1 MFDVVALVKTHRALL
16 VVFLLAKV
24 KNARHTGAGHVM
36 KKEKKT
42 SKTRRTHQ
50 PVEGVAV
57 LHKAFDLLDLLQ
69 ASDSPQSLDQLAA
82 ASGLPRTTVH
92 RLLSDMVS
100 RGYVDR
106 AEAVHYALGE
116 RLLVLGATVRRRFKL
131 RDVVYPEMVKLRDAF
146 GETVNLGQLH
156 RDSVLYLEIVES
168 ENPIRATGS
177 LGILDPIQATAIGK
191 AIMAWMP
198 PASRPVLTNWPRLT
212 SSTISTGDELS
223 AEIERVRKRGYALDD
238 EESMEGGRCVGVP
251 LLFRGYPVAG
261 ISVSGPKSRLSRER
275 VAEIA
280 ETLQEVSRALSERL
294 TLFPNLFNR

>member
-1 MFDVVALVKTHRALL
+1 MAFR
-16 VVFLLAKV
+16 LAKV
-24 KNARHTGAGHVM
+24 MNARHTSPGHPM
-36 KKEKKT
+36 KKEKKSST
-42 SKTRRTHQ
+42 TRKPQ

-69 ASDSPQSLDQLAA
+69 ASDAPQSLDQLAV

-92 RLLSDMVS
+92 RLLSDMVH

-106 AEAVHYALGE
+106 AEAVHYTLGE

-131 RDVVYPEMVKLRDAF
+131 RDVVYPQMIKLRDEF

-198 PASRPVLTNWPRLT
+198 DW
-212 SSTISTGDELS
+212 
-223 AEIERVRKRGYALDD
+223 
-238 EESMEGGRCVGVP
+238 
-251 LLFRGYPVAG
+251 
-261 ISVSGPKSRLSRER
+261 
-275 VAEIA
+275 
-280 ETLQEVSRALSERL
+280 
-294 TLFPNLFNR
+294 